1 MKINNIRSYIVNNG
15 TKKHWIFVRIETDAG
30 IVGWGEA
37 YSQSDRENAIVSHL
51 AQFGRYLVGRDPFQ
65 IKYAVTMLRDD
76 YVHRR
81 GSMEFYS
88 ALSGLEIALWD
99 IVGQACNQPVH
110 NLLGGR
116 YRDRIR
122 VYANGWAYEAKTPSA
137 IAKAAEAVVSRG
149 FTALKFD
156 PFPLPVRTYVD
167 RDVERHAVSMVSA
180 VRDAVGDDVE
190 MLIECSR
197 RFSPNIASRFAKAIA
212 ELRPYWIEEPVPA
225 FDLEGLHEV
234 RQVSDAPIVA
244 GETLYTKDDFRSLF
258 AARAVDI
265 INPDIS
271 ACGGLLELKE
281 IAANA
286 EAHHIGV
293 SPHNYNST
301 TVSLAATMQAS
312 AGMPNFLLTEY
323 FLSFDEV
330 GSEICDV
337 PLVPVRGFIDLP
349 ERPGIGI
356 ALKEDELLK
365 RAASETPVR
374 TLRTVSA
381 EA

>member
-1 MKINNIRSYIVNNG
+1 MKITNIRSYIVDNG
-15 TKKHWIFVRIETDAG
+15 TKKHWVFVRLETDAG
-30 IVGWGEA
+30 IVGWGES
-37 YSQSDRENAIVSHL
+37 YSQSDREDAIISHL
-51 AQFGRYLVGRDPFQ
+51 AQFARYMIGRDPFQ
-65 IKYAVTMLRDD
+65 IKYTTTMLRDD

-99 IVGQACNQPVH
+99 IVGQACGQPVH

-116 YRDRIR
+116 YRDKIR
-122 VYANGWAYEAKTPSA
+122 VYANGWAYNAKTPVD

-167 RDVERHAVSMVSA
+167 KDIERHAVSMVSA
-180 VRDAVGDDVE
+180 VRDAVGDEVE
-190 MLIECSR
+190 VLVECSR
-197 RFSPNIASRFAKAIA
+197 RFSPTIASRFAKAIA
-212 ELRPYWIEEPVPA
+212 QLRPYWIEEPVPA
-225 FDLEGLHEV
+225 FDLDGLREV
-234 RQVSDAPIVA
+234 RQVSDAPIVS
-244 GETLYTKDDFRSLF
+244 GETLYTKDEFRSLF
-258 AARAVDI
+258 ASRGVDI

-271 ACGGLLELKE
+271 VCGGLLELKE
-281 IAANA
+281 IAATA
-286 EAHHIGV
+286 ESHLVGV

-312 AGMPNFLLTEY
+312 ASMPNFLLTEY
-323 FLSFDEV
+323 FLSFDKV
-330 GSEICDV
+330 GSDICDE
-337 PLVPVRGFIDLP
+337 PLVPVNGHIELTD
-349 ERPGIGI
+349 RPGIGI
-356 ALKEDELLK
+356 ALREDELRK
-365 RAASETPVR
+365 RAASGTPFR

>member
-1 MKINNIRSYIVNNG
+1 MKIENIRSYVVDNG
-15 TKKHWIFVRIETDAG
+15 TKKHWIFVRVETDAG
-30 IVGWGEA
+30 IVGWGES
-37 YSQSDRENAIVSHL
+37 YSQSDRENAITSHL
-51 AQFGRYLVGRDPFQ
+51 AQFARYMIGRDPFQ
-65 IKYAVTMLRDD
+65 IKYATTMLRDD

-99 IVGQACNQPVH
+99 IVGQACGQPVH

-116 YRDRIR
+116 YRDKIR
-122 VYANGWAYEAKTPSA
+122 VYANGWAYDAKTPTD
-137 IAKAAEAVVSRG
+137 IANAAENVVSRG

-156 PFPLPVRTYVD
+156 PFPLPVRTYID
-167 RDVERHAVSMVSA
+167 KDAERHAVSMVAA

-190 MLIECSR
+190 VLVECSR
-197 RFSPNIASRFAKAIA
+197 RFSPNIAARFAKAIA
-212 ELRPYWIEEPVPA
+212 DHRPYWIEEPVPA
-225 FDLEGLHEV
+225 FDLEGLQEV
-234 RQVSDAPIVA
+234 RRASDAPIVS

-258 AARAVDI
+258 ASRGVDI

-271 ACGGLLELKE
+271 VCGGLLELKE
-281 IAANA
+281 IAATA
-286 EAHHIGV
+286 EAHQVGV

-312 AGMPNFLLTEY
+312 ASMPNFLLTEY
-323 FLSFDEV
+323 FLSFDKI
-330 GSEICDV
+330 GSAICDE
-337 PLVPVRGFIDLP
+337 PLAPVNGFIELTD
-349 ERPGIGI
+349 RPGIGI
-356 ALKEDELLK
+356 ALREDELLK
-365 RAASETPVR
+365 RLANGTPFR